1 MTPEFGSP
9 ADIHYRNS
17 YKVLDG
23 PDSRGTRGWQIP
35 PQTYEWNIG
44 SMNLDHSITLD
55 EKVLLDQ
62 AVAYN
67 GSRV

>member
-1 MTPEFGSP
+1 M
-9 ADIHYRNS
+9 
-17 YKVLDG
+17 LDG